1 MIIILLSA
9 MPVLAVLASHVAAP
23 VTVFLTV
30 DFTQII
36 RDSPSYYKMKSRRNI
51 KNG

>member
-23 VTVFLTV
+23 VTVLQTV
-30 DFTQII
+30 DEYDY
-36 RDSPSYYKMKSRRNI
+36 R
-51 KNG
+51 